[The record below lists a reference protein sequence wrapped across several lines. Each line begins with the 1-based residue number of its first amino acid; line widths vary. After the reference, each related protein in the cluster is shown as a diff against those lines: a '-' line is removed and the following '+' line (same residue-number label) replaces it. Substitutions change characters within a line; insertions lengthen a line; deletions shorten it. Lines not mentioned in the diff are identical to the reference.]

1 MVSFFGLKFGDKKK
15 KSEKTTK
22 HLQGW
27 DMVDRG
33 IDRANTTHDRPD
45 TALSQDF
52 RSPYAQGNLGYGGN
66 FAASSM
72 VNLRSDHGR
81 KGSFSSLKPHA
92 HASDA
97 NIRSRLRANN
107 GSSASLAAPAPAFG
121 SQFRA
126 RSGSSSSL
134 AAPGPGFSSRLGAKN
149 GSAVSLV
156 LPGPGPRPGT
166 SSGIQS
172 KAWSGPQDAN
182 FLRSPVTPKS
192 PLGDMQ
198 LPLTPRSETD
208 NSSVFG
214 EEADD
219 MVDHIMASVQEK
231 LAKEKAAAAD
241 KRRQAPRLGSDE
253 AKVSAQ
259 HIPTSPGPVFRGNLD
274 QRPGSRGG
282 VRAPP
287 SPIASITGEPL
298 SRGNFDNLTRPGS
311 RGGIAIGPPRHGPPT
326 QELPQPPGQGGNRRG
341 PQASAHSAFVSRG
354 PVRANSSDV
363 DGFDSRSSSRGD
375 TRPRRLGSD
384 ESARSQGLSAPPS
397 QSSMSNG
404 PRVNTAVQE
413 FRSQSPV
420 AISPISRAAGQSDFR
435 PHSPIRNSAIPRGL
449 SAAGSRS
456 QSPAPS
462 ILGPNGFRRQDSG
475 SSIQSPAVNE
485 PTLRE
490 LMAQSPEPMMYDERP
505 GSRSPDEDGLVE
517 QFARPV
523 IRSVQARRDT
533 LTLNSPRRVSL
544 SMEIEELEKSLA
556 NAQKVQ
562 QQSQPEGREQSRGD
576 DSSRASMTSSFYS
589 EDGED
594 NKEPVVTLHPAP
606 LRSSPPLGHGV
617 DSTMFSSREL
627 SPMRGSFILR
637 RGPRRPTLDE
647 YGATTSQ
654 TAASSRPF
662 AAGGGAISPS
672 SRSGAFQFHQP
683 NRTLSPA
690 PTLDPP
696 PSSSSRQRP
705 TVSTVVDAGFKFDF
719 GPSIPPTPDSATWPL
734 VSPSSPTPPV
744 EELIKQP
751 VTENLQPRAPPPLD
765 FNFSPDAYSRDPALF
780 TPPLRSASR
789 GPPGSNRRPS
799 TSQGTSGPAL
809 MPPGI
814 GPPSRART
822 PVDGIGAE
830 EAAAA
835 AAALGVGLARGPSM
849 RADPRLHRVDK
860 FGTGFI

>member
-1 MVSFFGLKFGDKKK
+1 
-15 KSEKTTK
+15 
-22 HLQGW
+22 
-27 DMVDRG
+27 MVDRG
-33 IDRANTTHDRPD
+33 IDRAHTTHDRPD

-52 RSPYAQGNLGYGGN
+52 RSPYAQRNLGHGSL
-66 FAASSM
+66 AASSM
-72 VNLRSDHGR
+72 VNLRTDHGR
-81 KGSFSSLKPHA
+81 KGSFSSLKPQV

-97 NIRSRLRANN
+97 NIHSRFGANN
-107 GSSASLAAPAPAFG
+107 GSSTSLAAPLPAFG
-121 SQFRA
+121 SRFRA
-126 RSGSSSSL
+126 ANGSSVSL

-149 GSAVSLV
+149 GSSVSLV
-156 LPGPGPRPGT
+156 LPAPGARPGT
-166 SSGIQS
+166 SSGSQS
-172 KAWSGPQDAN
+172 REWNSPQDAN

-198 LPLTPRSETD
+198 LPMTPKSETD

-231 LAKEKAAAAD
+231 LAKEKATPAE

-253 AKVSAQ
+253 ARAPSKS
-259 HIPTSPGPVFRGNLD
+259 HLPTTTGPVFRGNVD
-274 QRPGSRGG
+274 QRPRSRDRSRG
-282 VRAPP
+282 PP
-287 SPIASITGEPL
+287 SPITSVTGEPL

-326 QELPQPPGQGGNRRG
+326 QELPQPPGQAGGRRA
-341 PQASAHSAFVSRG
+341 PQGNAHSAFVSRG
-354 PVRANSSDV
+354 PIRANSSDV
-363 DGFDSRSSSRGD
+363 DGPEARSNSRGD

-384 ESARSQGLSAPPS
+384 DETARFQGLGVPPS
-397 QSSMSNG
+397 QTSALYG
-404 PRVNTAVQE
+404 PPVNTAVQE
-413 FRSQSPV
+413 IRSQSPV
-420 AISPISRAAGQSDFR
+420 AISPVSRTTGQTDFR

-449 SAAGSRS
+449 SAMGNRS

-462 ILGPNGFRRQDSG
+462 ILGRNGFRRQDSG
-475 SSIQSPAVNE
+475 SSMQSPAVNE

-490 LMAQSPEPMMYDERP
+490 LMAQSPEPMTYDGRP
-505 GSRSPDEDGLVE
+505 GSRSSNEDDVIE

-556 NAQKVQ
+556 NAQKIQ
-562 QQSQPEGREQSRGD
+562 QQGQVESQERSRQD
-576 DSSRASMTSSFYS
+576 NSSRASMTSSFYS
-589 EDGED
+589 EDED
-594 NKEPVVTLHPAP
+594 DEKEPIVTLQPAP
-606 LRSSPPLGHGV
+606 SRSSPPLGDEA
-617 DSTMFSSREL
+617 DSAMFPSREL

-647 YGATTSQ
+647 YGVTTSQ
-654 TAASSRPF
+654 RTANSRPF
-662 AAGGGAISPS
+662 AAGGRAISPS
-672 SRSGAFQFHQP
+672 PRSGAFQFHQP

-696 PSSSSRQRP
+696 PSASSRQRP
-705 TVSTVVDAGFKFDF
+705 TVSTVIDAGFKFDF

-734 VSPSSPTPPV
+734 VSPSSHTPPA
-744 EELIKQP
+744 EEPKMQSQP
-751 VTENLQPRAPPPLD
+751 QGLQPKAPPPLN
-765 FNFSPDAYSRDPALF
+765 FNFSPGACSRDPALF
-780 TPPLRSASR
+780 TPPLRSTSR
-789 GPPGSNRRPS
+789 GPSGSNGRPS
-799 TSQGTSGPAL
+799 TSQGTSGPTL
-809 MPPGI
+809 MPPGV
-814 GPPSRART
+814 GPPSRSRS

-849 RADPRLHRVDK
+849 RADPRRHRVDE